1 MNINQKDT
9 YIWMYVWVYVWMNER
24 EYVSI
29 LSTQWDTNQLNANF
43 SYDLQNKKNMLQ
55 NYNNQSNDPFRG
67 QVNADPFTQN

>member
-9 YIWMYVWVYVWMNER
+9 YIWMYVWMNER

-43 SYDLQNKKNMLQ
+43 SYDLQNKKICYRIITMKATTH
-55 NYNNQSNDPFRG
+55 SEGR
-67 QVNADPFTQN
+67 